1 MKKPVKIALAVLI
14 GIVALVL
21 IAVLSIPLWFG
32 PTAAAV
38 ARKAVPLYTG
48 CDFKIERISLNPF
61 SGKFDIVEAHLSN
74 PNGYDAPE
82 AFSVSTVHVD
92 VVVGSLL
99 SDTIHIRD
107 ITIEN
112 PYVSYVFDDA
122 GSNNFERIVAY
133 AKGKLGISE
142 KQDAETADEKKTEE
156 KKDEGAG
163 KKVIIDRLAINGT
176 KVKYRMLTL
185 PVPVPTLTDI
195 GKKSNGATFSE
206 AVNSV
211 WEKMQGSFT
220 SIGSGLGS
228 AASALGDG
236 ATNAL
241 KGAANLLGSGKDGA
255 AGGAKA
261 VSDGAK
267 DALKKVGNL
276 FGK

>member
-1 MKKPVKIALAVLI
+1 
-14 GIVALVL
+14 
-21 IAVLSIPLWFG
+21 
-32 PTAAAV
+32 
-38 ARKAVPLYTG
+38 
-48 CDFKIERISLNPF
+48 
-61 SGKFDIVEAHLSN
+61 
-74 PNGYDAPE
+74 
-82 AFSVSTVHVD
+82 
-92 VVVGSLL
+92 
-99 SDTIHIRD
+99 
-107 ITIEN
+107 
-112 PYVSYVFDDA
+112 
-122 GSNNFERIVAY
+122 
-133 AKGKLGISE
+133 
-142 KQDAETADEKKTEE
+142 
-156 KKDEGAG
+156 
-163 KKVIIDRLAINGT
+163 
-176 KVKYRMLTL
+176 MLTL
-185 PVPVPTLTDI
+185 PIPVPTLTDI